1 MPDSF
6 DRTTRRTFVKA
17 AAAATAAPMT
27 LTTRQSA
34 AQTIPELPP
43 SPPTTPWVERLPNQ
57 TTLLPEA
64 TLVPAPTG
72 AANLAAGESGRAPHQ
87 RFAELGGPTAK
98 HYEMAAKENPLWRF
112 NPAYPLQSIWGY
124 VPGNGVSAQVS
135 TTPGPTIF
143 ARYGE
148 PRIVRIHNQ
157 LPYNNVG
164 LGTPEISTHLH
175 NAHTPSESDGFP
187 GDYYGPNPNQ
197 VGPTLSAPGEFN
209 DHFYPN
215 IYAGYD
221 EFPATKGDSR
231 EALGTLFYHDH
242 TLDFTAPNVVR
253 GLVGFYCL
261 FDDLDTGNETTG
273 LRLPS
278 HPYDYQL
285 AFQDKRFDANGFLS
299 FDQLNPEGTLGDKI
313 AVNGK
318 IEPVLRVARRKY
330 RLRLLNGGPSRFYQ
344 LSLQNRNR
352 TTLYPFTYIAND
364 GNLLPAPL
372 LNQFNVRLGV
382 AERGDIVIDSSE
394 VPAGQ
399 RALPREPA
407 AAGGHSRAQG
417 REDAGHA
424 APEDHRRP

>member
-148 PRIVRIHNQ
+148 PRIVPHPQSAAGQQRRLRHARDQ
-157 LPYNNVG
+157 HPSAQRAHPVGERRLPG
-164 LGTPEISTHLH
+164 RLLQPE
-175 NAHTPSESDGFP
+175 SESG
-187 GDYYGPNPNQ
+187 
-197 VGPTLSAPGEFN
+197 
-209 DHFYPN
+209 
-215 IYAGYD
+215 
-221 EFPATKGDSR
+221 R
-231 EALGTLFYHDH
+231 
-242 TLDFTAPNVVR
+242 
-253 GLVGFYCL
+253 
-261 FDDLDTGNETTG
+261 
-273 LRLPS
+273 
-278 HPYDYQL
+278 
-285 AFQDKRFDANGFLS
+285 
-299 FDQLNPEGTLGDKI
+299 
-313 AVNGK
+313 
-318 IEPVLRVARRKY
+318 ARR
-330 RLRLLNGGPSRFYQ
+330 
-344 LSLQNRNR
+344 
-352 TTLYPFTYIAND
+352 
-364 GNLLPAPL
+364 
-372 LNQFNVRLGV
+372 
-382 AERGDIVIDSSE
+382 
-394 VPAGQ
+394 
-399 RALPREPA
+399 
-407 AAGGHSRAQG
+407 
-417 REDAGHA
+417 
-424 APEDHRRP
+424 